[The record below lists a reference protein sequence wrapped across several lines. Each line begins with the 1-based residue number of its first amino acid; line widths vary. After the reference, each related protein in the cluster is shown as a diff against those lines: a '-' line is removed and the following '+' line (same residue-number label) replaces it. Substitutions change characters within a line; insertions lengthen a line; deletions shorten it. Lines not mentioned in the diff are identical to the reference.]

1 MARKPLRCLI
11 GGSLQDDEEDTVSN
25 ANDCDAGHDHA
36 KSACH
41 CDAAFLKLFNASSD
55 LITIASLRHGILLDV
70 NDPFL
75 RVTGYDRDAVVGH
88 TELELGL
95 WPPASEWA
103 RLAEGLQRGPV
114 RNVEV
119 IFLTKAGERR
129 TGLMST
135 QPIHLHDE
143 QCLLTVVKDTTEGR
157 HTEAELGRLS
167 AVVERSSEAVLI
179 TGLDG
184 RILYSNPAFTEI
196 TGYTRE
202 QAVGK
207 NPRFL
212 KSGKQDA
219 TFYRN
224 LWDTLLAGKIWHGE
238 MTNHRQDGSLYV
250 QETTIIPV
258 QDDQGV
264 TNHFIAIGLDVT
276 EQRKTDAQLQQ
287 AQKMEFVGRLAGGVA
302 HDFNNLLTMISGY
315 GQLLKERLETDSP
328 LHAYCEEIIKA
339 GERAAGLTRQLL
351 AFSRRQ
357 IVVPQVLD
365 LNSVVA
371 DLEKMLRRLIGEDIE
386 LVTVPQHDLWMVKAD
401 RGQMEQ
407 VIVNLAVN
415 AHDAMPQGG
424 RLAIQTA
431 NRNLDESFV
440 RTHPG
445 ATAGPHAMLVVSD
458 TGAGIDSETLAHIFE
473 PFFTTK
479 EEGKGTGLG
488 LATVYGIVKQSA
500 GSIWVDS
507 EPGQGSTFKVYL
519 PRSDEPVL
527 QVGPVMQCPKSTAG
541 SETVLVV
548 EDEHGVRSLVCNA
561 LAAQGYKVL
570 EAYSSLRAASLMESY
585 AEPIH
590 MLLTDVVMP
599 QMSGKVL
606 ANHMAALHP
615 ETRVLYMSGYTA
627 DAMVRHGILEPNTF
641 LLQKPFTPSTLLQK
655 VREVLDADRPGG
667 ER

>member
-1 MARKPLRCLI
+1 MRLI
-11 GGSLQDDEEDTVSN
+11 SGRSHVNEEDPASE
-25 ANDCDAGHDHA
+25 ANDRDARRDHPK

-41 CDAAFLKLFNASSD
+41 CAAAFLKLFNASSD
-55 LITIASLRHGILLDV
+55 LITISSPEHGALLDV
-70 NDPFL
+70 NESFL
-75 RVTGYDRDAVVGH
+75 RVTGYDRDSVAGH
-88 TELELGL
+88 TVSELGL

-103 RLAEGLQRGPV
+103 KLAEALRRGPV

-119 IFLTKAGERR
+119 TFLTKAGERR
-129 TGLMST
+129 TGLMSV
-135 QPIHLHDE
+135 QPIYLRDE

-157 HTEAELGRLS
+157 QTEAELGRLS
-167 AVVERSSEAVLI
+167 AVVERSKEAVLI

-184 RILYSNPAFTEI
+184 TIVYSNPAFSEI
-196 TGYTRE
+196 TGYTRK
-202 QAVGK
+202 QSVGK

-219 TFYRN
+219 AFYTN

-238 MTNHRQDGSLYV
+238 MTNRRRDGSLYV

-258 QDDQGV
+258 QDNHGV
-264 TNHFIAIGLDVT
+264 TSHFIAIGLDVT
-276 EQRKTDAQLQQ
+276 EQRKTEAQLRQ

-302 HDFNNLLTMISGY
+302 HDFNNLLTLISGY
-315 GQLLKERLETDSP
+315 GHLLKERLETDS
-328 LHAYCEEIIKA
+328 LLQAYCEEVLQA

-357 IVVPQVLD
+357 VVVPQVLD

-371 DLEKMLRRLIGEDIE
+371 DLEKMLTRLIGEDIE
-386 LVTVPQHDLWMVKAD
+386 LVTVPQHDLWTVKAD

-415 AHDAMPQGG
+415 ARDAMPQGG
-424 RLAIQTA
+424 KLAIQTA
-431 NRNLDESFV
+431 NRTLDESFA
-440 RTHPG
+440 RTHMG
-445 ATAGPHAMLVVSD
+445 AAAGPHVMLAVSD
-458 TGAGIDSETLAHIFE
+458 TGEGMDTETLAHVFE

-488 LATVYGIVKQSA
+488 LATVYGIIKQSG
-500 GSIWVDS
+500 GSIWVYS
-507 EPGQGSTFKVYL
+507 KPGQGSTFKIYL
-519 PRSDEPVL
+519 PRSDEPAS
-527 QVGPVMQCPKSTAG
+527 QVGQAMQRPKSTAG

-548 EDEHGVRSLVCNA
+548 EDEDGVRSLICNA
-561 LAAQGYKVL
+561 LAVQGYRVL
-570 EAYSSLRAASLMESY
+570 EAHSPLKAASIIGNH

-615 ETRVLYMSGYTA
+615 ETRVLYMSGYTD
-627 DAMVRHGILEPNTF
+627 DAVARHGILEPNTF
-641 LLQKPFTPSTLLQK
+641 LLQKPFTPSALLQK
-655 VREVLDADRPGG
+655 VREVLDANRPNVPN
-667 ER
+667 